1 MEWVEELEEILA
13 SVTWIEFPRNP
24 LFGGWFLFWRLSA
37 GRVKAFLLVFWGIRE
52 SPFSGGKSVAVYFEL
67 L

>member
-24 LFGGWFLFWRLSA
+24 LFGGWFP
-37 GRVKAFLLVFWGIRE
+37 FLEAICRQGESLLACLLGNQRE
-52 SPFSGGKSVAVYFEL
+52 SIFWWEECGCVL
-67 L
+67 